1 MKYKIILLALI
12 IVSLTGCNDSKN
24 IDKSVE
30 NEVVQSTDNFTP
42 LTKTENDIIDNID
55 DSVIKD
61 NVEDLNNYIDE
72 NKDDTVDEMSYQEYL
87 YTISD
92 VVSTDIDNTETDTEF
107 NYDLSSIA
115 EDEIKDTIKALY
127 FKENASSLEIVK
139 YYEEYAYDEVQA
151 VICVVKLDETYHII
165 TLEDGVA
172 YSIKNISDLY
182 DPSSMEEGE

>member
-12 IVSLTGCNDSKN
+12 IVSLTGCNESKN
-24 IDKSVE
+24 IDKVVE
-30 NEVVQSTDNFTP
+30 NEVVDSADNFTP
-42 LTKTENDIIDNID
+42 LTKTENDITDDVD
-55 DSVIKD
+55 DSVIKE
-61 NVEDLNNYIDE
+61 NVEDLNKYIDE

-92 VVSTDIDNTETDTEF
+92 VVSTDIENTEIDAEF
-107 NYDLSSIA
+107 DYDLSSIA
-115 EDEIKDTIKALY
+115 EDEIKNTIKTLY
-127 FKENASSLEIVK
+127 FQENASSLEIAD

-172 YSIKNISDLY
+172 YSIKNISSLY
-182 DPSSMEEGE
+182 EPSNMKQGE